1 MLDNYTETD
10 KYGNFPDPLAP
21 KEIKCTSRYG
31 LKYAKAIESQW
42 GHSTNDQSLYSRRKK
57 EFETNRDYASGVQD
71 TSKYKQILNSL
82 DPNNGDGT
90 LLNLDWSPVPIVP
103 KFIRIVVNKIL
114 SGEPYPNIE
123 AIDPLSRTE
132 KDKKKNKLKAQ
143 ILTRDFLS
151 KAKQL
156 GFETETDPE
165 ALPETLEEAEIFMD
179 TNVKIEA
186 EVAAQLATYMTL
198 EWNNFTDGTYRRCV
212 NDLCTL
218 GMAVTKRDNDPNYGI
233 TENYVDPTYF
243 IHSYTED
250 PNFDDLVYAGH
261 IKRITIQELKR
272 QAGDQFTEEEYAK
285 IAASVKNL
293 FMNNPAN
300 LTHSYYDKHLQRS
313 AYGYDEYFVEV
324 LDFEFLSVDKIYFE
338 EKQSRHGNTGFYYK
352 GYDYK
357 TPTQSVY
364 EREAHC
370 MMNTT
375 LYGGCYILGTNHIY
389 NYGMRKNIPKNI
401 HDITK
406 TRLSYSVVATN
417 IRRMIPKSMVSS
429 IVGFA
434 DQLQLTH
441 LKIQQAIAKAKPDGL
456 IIDIEG
462 LENVQIGKGGEL
474 QPLEI
479 QDIYEQTGVFYYRSK
494 NPEGG
499 FQNPPVREINNAIR
513 NIEQF
518 VNLYNHYL
526 RMIRDATGI
535 NEVMDG
541 STPKGDALVGVRQQ
555 QMMAGNN
562 AIYDITNAANVLY
575 KKVAEDIVRCLQII
589 PEESILY
596 RIYANAIGETNMGIL
611 SSFKDL
617 PMYNFGVRIV
627 SNMDDND
634 RAYLEQNI
642 QIALGNGEID
652 LEDAI
657 AIRNL
662 KDIDQAEQLLIVRRK
677 KRVKQRQQMNLENI
691 QAQAQANQQT
701 AMATVE
707 ADSQK
712 AQIESQL
719 KVQQIIAEAQAKE
732 RLLNVQYGYELEIAK
747 IRAGA
752 TAQTTVMSSQ
762 TKAALDREK
771 EDRKDER
778 VEMQAVQQ
786 SKLIAQR
793 QGQRP
798 PLEEESD
805 DPLLQILGNQ

>member
-1 MLDNYTETD
+1 MLDNYQETD

-21 KEIKCTSRYG
+21 TEIKSSPSYG
-31 LKYAKAIESQW
+31 LKYAKAIETQW

-57 EFETNRDYASGVQD
+57 EFETNRDYATGVQD

-90 LLNLDWSPVPIVP
+90 LLNLDWSPVPIIP

-114 SGEPYPNIE
+114 SSEPYPNIE
-123 AIDPLSRTE
+123 AVDPLSRTE
-132 KDKKKNKLKAQ
+132 KDKKKNKIKAQ
-143 ILTRDFLS
+143 ILTREFLQ
-151 KAKQL
+151 KAKSL
-156 GFETETDPE
+156 GFETDTEPE

-179 TNVKIEA
+179 TSVKIDA
-186 EVAAQLATYMTL
+186 EIAAQLATHMTL
-198 EWNNFTDGTYRRCV
+198 EWNNFSDGTYRRCV
-212 NDLCTL
+212 NDLATL
-218 GMAVTKRDNDPNYGI
+218 GMAVTKRSNDPNYGI
-233 TENYVDPTYF
+233 TEQYVDPVYF

-250 PNFDDLVYAGH
+250 PNFDDVVYAGH

-272 QAGDQFTEEEYAK
+272 QAGDQFTEEQYEK
-285 IAASVKNL
+285 IAASVKNK
-293 FMNNPAN
+293 FSNNPSN
-300 LTHSYYDKHLQRS
+300 LTSSYYDKNLMRAS
-313 AYGYDEYFVEV
+313 YGYDEYFVEI
-324 LDFEFLSVDKIYFE
+324 LDFEFLSVDTIYFE
-338 EKQSRHGNTGFYYK
+338 EKMSRHGNNGFYYK

-357 TPTQSVY
+357 KPTSSVF
-364 EREAHC
+364 ERESHC
-370 MMNTT
+370 MTNTT
-375 LYGGCYILGTNHIY
+375 LYGGSYIIGTNHVY
-389 NYGMRKNIPKNI
+389 NYGMQKNIPKNI

-406 TRLSYSVVATN
+406 TKLSYSAVATN

-429 IVGFA
+429 IIGFA

-462 LENVQIGKGGEL
+462 LENVQLGRGGDL

-499 FQNPPVREINNAIR
+499 FQNPPVRPIENAIR

-562 AIYDITNAANVLY
+562 AIYDITNASVVLY

-589 PEESILY
+589 PEESVLY
-596 RIYANAIGETNMGIL
+596 RIYANAIGETNMSTI
-611 SSFKDL
+611 SSFKEL
-617 PMYNFGVRIV
+617 PMYNFGVRVV
-627 SNMDDND
+627 SNMDDTD
-634 RAYLEQNI
+634 RAYMEQNI
-642 QIALGNGEID
+642 QIALSAGEID

-677 KRVKQRQQMNLENI
+677 KRNKQRQQMQMENI
-691 QAQAQANQQT
+691 QAQAQANQQS
-701 AMATVE
+701 AMATME
-707 ADSQK
+707 ADMQK
-712 AQIESQL
+712 S
-719 KVQQIIAEAQAKE
+719 KVQSDFKIQEILAEAQAKE
-732 RLLNVQYGYELEIAK
+732 RLLNVQYTYEVEIAK
-747 IRAGA
+747 IRSGSSV
-752 TAQTTVMSSQ
+752 QSSMMSTQ
-762 TKAALDREK
+762 QKASMERQR
-771 EDRKDER
+771 EDRKDDR
-778 VEMQAVQQ
+778 IKQQAIQQ
-786 SKLIAQR
+786 SQLIAQR

-798 PLEEESD
+798 PMDEDNE
-805 DPLLQILGNQ
+805 DPLMQILGNE